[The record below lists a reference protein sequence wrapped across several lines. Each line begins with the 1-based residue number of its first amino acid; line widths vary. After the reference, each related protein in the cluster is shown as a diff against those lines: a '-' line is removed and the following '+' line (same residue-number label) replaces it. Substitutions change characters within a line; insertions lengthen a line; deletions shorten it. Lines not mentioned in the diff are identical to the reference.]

1 MCPLLTKLRFVLL
14 IQHSDVPPLHKTPV
28 YPVHTTVINIL
39 STQHPGVSSLC
50 NTLMCPLCKNLWFI
64 LSIQNSLVYLY
75 NTQLNTQYKTLMC
88 PSPQNSLPSYNT
100 IIYPIYTRPW
110 CILFIQHF
118 DVPLLHKSLG
128 YPLNTTPLCSPLH
141 KTMVYSL
148 NTKIW
153 CILSTQHSGVSFLY
167 HMCSICTNLCFILS
181 IQPSCVFLT
190 VLCMHYLSNN
200 MMSLFATLWCVFSTQ
215 NSGASSS

>member
-1 MCPLLTKLRFVLL
+1 MRPICCNLWVILSIQHYDIPPYKTLVYLLNLNILCIIFTQHSGLSFIYNTLMCPLLTKLRFVLL

-88 PSPQNSLPSYNT
+88 PSPQNSLPSYNP

-110 CILFIQHF
+110 CILFTQHF
-118 DVPLLHKSLG
+118 DVPLLHKSLV
-128 YPLNTTPLCSPLH
+128 YPLNTTL
-141 KTMVYSL
+141 
-148 NTKIW
+148 
-153 CILSTQHSGVSFLY
+153 
-167 HMCSICTNLCFILS
+167 
-181 IQPSCVFLT
+181 
-190 VLCMHYLSNN
+190 
-200 MMSLFATLWCVFSTQ
+200 
-215 NSGASSS
+215 